1 MIEGESLNLTM
12 NATGNPPQIHYKWI
26 LPETANP
33 AKIRTEGPFISIRN
47 AGRQDRGNYT
57 ILAWNGHGNFN
68 TTVTIYID
76 VLYPPRYIIFRQTL
90 TCLLAVRCLY
100 PKRPFTTPKKH
111 GIDTLKANA
120 TSRIERL
127 LESTN

>member
-1 MIEGESLNLTM
+1 MDLGPKWFYVTVCFQCIFCIAVKPRFFTEYLKSYSVIEGESLNLTM

-26 LPETANP
+26 LPQSANP
-33 AKIRTEGPFISIRN
+33 AKIRTEGPFISIKD

-76 VLYPPRYIIFRQTL
+76 VLYPPRYTFYII
-90 TCLLAVRCLY
+90 
-100 PKRPFTTPKKH
+100 
-111 GIDTLKANA
+111 
-120 TSRIERL
+120 
-127 LESTN
+127 